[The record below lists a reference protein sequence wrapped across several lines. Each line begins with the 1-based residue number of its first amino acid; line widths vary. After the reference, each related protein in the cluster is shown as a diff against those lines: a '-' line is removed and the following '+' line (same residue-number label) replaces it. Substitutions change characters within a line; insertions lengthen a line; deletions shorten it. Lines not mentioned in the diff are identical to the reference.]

1 MCDTCGCGH
10 PRDPSHDHGHD
21 HGHTHDHSHE
31 APRGHPPPV
40 RTIAV
45 QMPALA
51 LNQRHADQNRGWFRA
66 KGLRVFN
73 LLSSPGSGKTA
84 LLERTLRDL
93 PGAAAIVGDLQTE
106 NDAVRLRASGA
117 QAIQITTGATCH
129 LDAHMV
135 AHAIERLDTRG
146 LRFLF
151 IENVGNLVCP
161 ASYDLGEDRRVV
173 LLSVTEGEDKPLKYP
188 VIFRNADLALITKVD
203 LAEAVGFDRDKALAS
218 LRQAAPQAKILEVSA
233 KTGAG
238 LDAWRAWLEDGLSPS
253 APSGRSPATPTGA

>member
-1 MCDTCGCGH
+1 MCDSCGCGH
-10 PRDPSHDHGHD
+10 P
-21 HGHTHDHSHE
+21 HDHSH
-31 APRGHPPPV
+31 AHGHDGPA
-40 RTIAV
+40 RTVDV
-45 QMPALA
+45 QKPALA

-66 KGLRVFN
+66 KGLKVFN

-84 LLERTLRDL
+84 LLERTLRDV
-93 PGAAAIVGDLQTE
+93 PRAAAIVGDLQTD
-106 NDAVRLRASGA
+106 NDAARLRASGA

-135 AHAIERLDTRG
+135 LHALERLQTDG
-146 LRFLF
+146 LRYLF

-188 VIFRNADLALITKVD
+188 VIFLHADLVLVSKID
-203 LAEAVGFDRDKALAS
+203 LAAAVGFDRATALANV
-218 LRQAAPQAKILEVSA
+218 RQTAPKAKIIEISA

-238 LDAWRAWLEDGLSPS
+238 LDAWYAWLAD
-253 APSGRSPATPTGA
+253 

>member
-10 PRDPSHDHGHD
+10 PHGHSHAHDHD
-21 HGHTHDHSHE
+21 S
-31 APRGHPPPV
+31 PL
-40 RTIAV
+40 RTVEV
-45 QMPALA
+45 QKPALA

-66 KGLRVFN
+66 KGLKVFN

-84 LLERTLRDL
+84 LLERTLRDV
-93 PGAAAIVGDLQTE
+93 PRAAAIVGDLQTE

-135 AHAIERLDTRG
+135 LHALERLQTDG
-146 LRFLF
+146 LRYLF

-188 VIFRNADLALITKVD
+188 VIFLNADLVLVSKID
-203 LAEAVGFDRDKALAS
+203 LAAAAGFDREKALANV
-218 LRQAAPQAKILEVSA
+218 RRTAPKAKILEISA

-238 LDAWRAWLEDGLSPS
+238 LDAWYAWLAG
-253 APSGRSPATPTGA
+253 

>member
-1 MCDTCGCGH
+1 MCDTCGCGDPHSH
-10 PRDPSHDHGHD
+10 PHDPGHGHD
-21 HGHTHDHSHE
+21 HGHGHS
-31 APRGHPPPV
+31 HPPPT
-40 RTIAV
+40 RTLTV
-45 QMPALA
+45 QQPALA

-66 KGLRVFN
+66 KGLKTFN
-73 LLSSPGSGKTA
+73 LLSSPGSGKTT
-84 LLERTLRDL
+84 LLERTLRDV
-93 PGAAAIVGDLQTE
+93 PRAAAIVGDLQTE

-135 AHAIERLDTRG
+135 AHALEKLDANG
-146 LRFLF
+146 LDVLF

-188 VIFRNADLALITKVD
+188 VIFLHADLVLITKTD
-203 LAEAVGFDRDKALAS
+203 LAEAVGFDREKALAAI
-218 LRQAAPQAKILEVSA
+218 RQTAPKAKILEVSA

-238 LDAWRAWLEDGLSPS
+238 LDAWYAWLES
-253 APSGRSPATPTGA
+253 

>member
-1 MCDTCGCGH
+1 MCDTCGCNDPHSH
-10 PRDPSHDHGHD
+10 PHSHGHS
-21 HGHTHDHSHE
+21 HGSGHAHAHE
-31 APRGHPPPV
+31 HGPV
-40 RTIAV
+40 RTLPV
-45 QMPALA
+45 EKPALA

-66 KGLRVFN
+66 KGLKVFN

-84 LLERTLRDL
+84 LLERTLRDV
-93 PGAAAIVGDLQTE
+93 PRAAAIVGDLQTE

-135 AHAIERLDTRG
+135 AHALEQLAADG

-188 VIFRNADLALITKVD
+188 VIFLQADLVLITKCD
-203 LAEAVGFDRDKALAS
+203 LAAATGFDREKALAS
-218 LRQAAPQAKILEVSA
+218 IRQAAPKARILEVSA

-238 LDAWRAWLEDGLSPS
+238 LDAWYAWLAG
-253 APSGRSPATPTGA
+253 